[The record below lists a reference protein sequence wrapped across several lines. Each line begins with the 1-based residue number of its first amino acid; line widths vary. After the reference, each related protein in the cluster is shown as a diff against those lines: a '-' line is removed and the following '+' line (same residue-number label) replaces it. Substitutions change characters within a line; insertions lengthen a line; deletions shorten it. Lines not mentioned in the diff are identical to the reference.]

1 MTTRSL
7 VSVVDDDE
15 SVRESLPDMLRQFG
29 FAAAAF
35 SSAEE
40 FLASDVIGRTNCL
53 ILDVKMPGMSGPGP
67 AARTGDTRARDTD
80 RLHHRERGQD
90 DSNPLAVRWGRRVP
104 LQAFQRSGSPGRT
117 AIRPSD
123 EVAMSATRGSLT
135 APATYTGRSANGRT
149 GIEVVNMPDLTSIVF
164 VVDDDIS
171 VRESLELLIR
181 SAGWRAE
188 TFESGQDFLSRPR
201 VSVPCCLLLDVTLP
215 GLNGL
220 ELQQQLAERTDM
232 PIIFITGHGDIP
244 MTVRAMKAGAAEF
257 LTKPLKDDVLVDA
270 IRGALERSRAALRV
284 DAELQTLR
292 TCYDSLTPRE
302 REVMARV
309 VGRHAQQA
317 GRRRSRYQRDHG
329 EGTPRTGDAQDE
341 GRVPA

>member
-1 MTTRSL
+1 
-7 VSVVDDDE
+7 
-15 SVRESLPDMLRQFG
+15 
-29 FAAAAF
+29 
-35 SSAEE
+35 
-40 FLASDVIGRTNCL
+40 
-53 ILDVKMPGMSGPGP
+53 
-67 AARTGDTRARDTD
+67 
-80 RLHHRERGQD
+80 
-90 DSNPLAVRWGRRVP
+90 
-104 LQAFQRSGSPGRT
+104 
-117 AIRPSD
+117 
-123 EVAMSATRGSLT
+123 MSATRGLLT
-135 APATYTGRSANGRT
+135 PPAPYTYTVRSASGRNG
-149 GIEVVNMPDLTSIVF
+149 IDVVKMPDLTSIVF

-220 ELQQQLAERTDM
+220 ELQQQLAERMDM

-309 VGRHAQQA
+309 TAGMLNKQVG
-317 GRRRSRYQRDHG
+317 
-329 EGTPRTGDAQDE
+329 GDLGISEITVKAHRGQVMRKMKAESLPDLVTMSARL
-341 GRVPA
+341 GLQPPPKH